1 MHGYLPRPYL
11 LLEIVINDF
20 SFYPPPFSHLLSHWG
35 GNYCL
40 FSFTGKWH
48 QDWTP
53 AVYFNPSG
61 TQCLPAGLSWHGG
74 WLWLLLNNWPGLFFF
89 PSWNSFR
96 SIGLKEEVLHA
107 LAEKSL
113 FSRCDVL
120 PLHLKRNWAVID
132 LSFFRDMSI
141 PYKLGLFSSSCF
153 NLYNVRIKADCHGI
167 SKINS
172 FISRHNLLPTKN

>member
-1 MHGYLPRPYL
+1 MIYVSFRPSLTQPKTY
-11 LLEIVINDF
+11 IGKSAGFIWC
-20 SFYPPPFSHLLSHWG
+20 PQW
-35 GNYCL
+35 
-40 FSFTGKWH
+40 GKWH
-48 QDWTP
+48 QDWPP
-53 AVYFNPSG
+53 AVYFNLSG
-61 TQCLPAGLSWHGG
+61 TQCLPVGLSWHGG
-74 WLWLLLNNWPGLFFF
+74 WLCLLLNNWSGLFFF

-96 SIGLKEEVLHA
+96 SVGLKKEVFGWEKPLFKVWCFASPLKDQGRIWA
-107 LAEKSL
+107 L
-113 FSRCDVL
+113 
-120 PLHLKRNWAVID
+120 ID